1 MLHIKANE
9 AHQAKFAAGG
19 EVTVFGSRGAQH
31 CPSEGGGLTY
41 TGVQP
46 LGCGHPESVICP
58 LTLLARLHPC
68 GQVCGGLTGRCW
80 ASLHTK
86 ESGTQVSG
94 NGCSQM
100 VPIHWGRRTQT
111 RWSQFNFGGCIFS
124 HYLMLDYMH
133 HLSQLCLDKSL
144 MQNTAEACW
153 IFKLCPLLSNQ
164 PQRRQRGRRGSVQ
177 QQQQR
182 VALWWN
188 DNVLFV
194 KVEQDKVHTGN
205 ETSPRVKRRK
215 I

>member
-1 MLHIKANE
+1 MVRQTVTKPKVQPDRPFILLKHHLLCTANA
-9 AHQAKFAAGG
+9 AHQSKRGYQG
-19 EVTVFGSRGAQH
+19 KVCSPRRSQCLEVMGRSSTAQRR
-31 CPSEGGGLTY
+31 PSEGGLTS
-41 TGVQP
+41 TPLQP

-68 GQVCGGLTGRCW
+68 GQVCGGLTGRCR

-144 MQNTAEACW
+144 MQNTAEAC
-153 IFKLCPLLSNQ
+153 
-164 PQRRQRGRRGSVQ
+164 
-177 QQQQR
+177 
-182 VALWWN
+182 
-188 DNVLFV
+188 
-194 KVEQDKVHTGN
+194 
-205 ETSPRVKRRK
+205 
-215 I
+215 